1 MNMTFP
7 FVYFQERSHK
17 DAVALHR
24 EIKAFRA
31 LLLRRSHVNGAIPSG
46 GLLNTGIVSLH
57 SKNVVSLLNPYA
69 LMDSS
74 F

>member
-7 FVYFQERSHK
+7 LVYFQERSHK

-31 LLLRRSHVNGAIPSG
+31 LLRRSHVNGPIPSG
-46 GLLNTGIVSLH
+46 GVFNTGIVSLSH
-57 SKNVVSLLNPYA
+57 HRNNVVSLLNP
-69 LMDSS
+69 
-74 F
+74 